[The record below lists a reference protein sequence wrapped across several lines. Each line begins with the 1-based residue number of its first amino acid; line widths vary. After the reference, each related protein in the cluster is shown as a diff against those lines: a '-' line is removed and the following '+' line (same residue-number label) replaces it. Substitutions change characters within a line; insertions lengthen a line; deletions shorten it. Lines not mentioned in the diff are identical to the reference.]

1 MDATFKVTIQD
12 TISNHYFL
20 KELCQGTL
28 VVFDQ
33 NYTEILLSYLEPRTL
48 PEKFLTTATIY
59 FFARRVIPGTFL
71 VLS

>member
-33 NYTEILLSYLEPRTL
+33 NYTVILLSYLEPRTL

-59 FFARRVIPGTFL
+59 IFGFELKMGTRSFEN
-71 VLS
+71 